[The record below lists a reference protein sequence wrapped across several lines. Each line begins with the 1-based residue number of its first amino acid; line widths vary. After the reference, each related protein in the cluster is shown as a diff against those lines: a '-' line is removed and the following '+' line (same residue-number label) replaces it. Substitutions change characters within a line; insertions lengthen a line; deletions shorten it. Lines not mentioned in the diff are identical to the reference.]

1 MNKVLFNYLDNF
13 CTIYL
18 NDILIY
24 SDNVLKH
31 KHHIKL
37 VLQRLQEAGLQ
48 VNIKKTE
55 FYVTRTKYLGFIIST
70 QGLEVNPEKI
80 SAITN

>member
-1 MNKVLFNYLDNF
+1 
-13 CTIYL
+13 
-18 NDILIY
+18 
-24 SDNVLKH
+24 
-31 KHHIKL
+31 

-55 FYVTRTKYLGFIIST
+55 FHVTRTKYLGFIIST
-70 QGLEVNPEKI
+70 QDLKVNLKKI

>member
-1 MNKVLFNYLDNF
+1 MYLDN
-13 CTIYL
+13 
-18 NDILIY
+18 ILIY

-31 KHHIKL
+31 KHYIKL

-48 VNIKKTE
+48 INIKKTE

-70 QGLEVNPEKI
+70 
-80 SAITN
+80 